1 MKPHSHKHQ
10 AVATA
15 WAAGASFY
23 MYSSGT
29 KISDYCQE
37 KKKKRAG
44 AMGIQVCN
52 IVLMQ
57 H

>member
-1 MKPHSHKHQ
+1 M
-10 AVATA
+10 AIA

-29 KISDYCQE
+29 KISDCYQE

-44 AMGIQVCN
+44 AMGIQVRN